1 MFRGILQR
9 SMVQSLLGLS
19 VSLAWRSL
27 IFLFVCRA
35 AGMNVMPGH
44 RRGVFFRRPS
54 GGISVTRSRMVQVRV
69 NFVCFLSSLSCC
81 HASQTP

>member
-19 VSLAWRSL
+19 VSLAWRSF

-35 AGMNVMPGH
+35 AGFECDARAPTWRFLSQTKWRH
-44 RRGVFFRRPS
+44 LRDQ
-54 GGISVTRSRMVQVRV
+54 VQVRV
-69 NFVCFLSSLSCC
+69 NFVCFLSSLSCYC
-81 HASQTP
+81 HASQTLP